1 MYQCDSCPE
10 WYHGDCVGMTKELN
24 QKMEQEGKKFI
35 CLKCQTKNE
44 QENLSEYEKIREK
57 NIAEREK
64 MWKEITSNNLSAS
77 VTQQNVTA
85 TAAHSSKSTKR
96 LSKNQPK
103 QQKPKKSPKKSLQI
117 SR

>member
-10 WYHGDCVGMTKELN
+10 WYHGDCVGMTNELN
-24 QKMEQEGKKFI
+24 QKMEQEGKNFI
-35 CLKCQTKNE
+35 CPKCQTKND

-64 MWKEITSNNLSAS
+64 MWKEINSNNLSTS
-77 VTQQNVTA
+77 VTQENV
-85 TAAHSSKSTKR
+85 AAVAQSSKSTKPQ
-96 LSKNQPK
+96 SKNQPK
-103 QQKPKKSPKKSLQI
+103 RQKPKKSPKKPLQI